1 MRYKT
6 LENLDVVDKER
17 STHSNKTNKIM
28 YYNFFLHF
36 ATVKFVKSGKL
47 FHKPNDYFST
57 YVHDYFY
64 YKSLL
69 SVENCHSWLFSSVY
83 PQQASTTIHPRQ
95 TTLLTP
101 IITLLTHFSEIMAFS
116 SSTVLLVIGEWTLF
130 SFLFAIQVLH
140 SHR

>member
-1 MRYKT
+1 MRHKT

-28 YYNFFLHF
+28 YYNFPHF